1 MNNTELFNLGSL
13 NSNQSRVMAT
23 VAVGLRSRISDQL
36 DMGFAD
42 ESLLAS
48 SDESVMKDRITPD
61 VVWSFRLEASVGV
74 FQCPRSMRLWALSA
88 RC

>member
-48 SDESVMKDRITPD
+48 SDESVMKDRITLD
-61 VVWSFRLEASVGV
+61 VVWSF
-74 FQCPRSMRLWALSA
+74 
-88 RC
+88 

>member
-36 DMGFAD
+36 HMGFAD

-48 SDESVMKDRITPD
+48 SDKSVMKDRITPD
-61 VVWSFRLEASVGV
+61 VVWSF
-74 FQCPRSMRLWALSA
+74 
-88 RC
+88 